1 MLLQHPLFLAL
12 CALWFASELLID
24 RRRSIA
30 SASRRDAGTLRLLHA
45 AVAASVAAGVCLA
58 WLGAGRFAPALA
70 WLPWAGLALMA
81 AGLLLRAWAIRVLAQ
96 QFTVDVSVRP
106 DHELVRRG
114 PYRLVRH
121 PSYTG
126 ALLTFLGFA
135 LALGSWAS
143 LPAVMLPVA
152 FAFGRRIRVEE
163 RVLAEAF
170 PEAYPAYA
178 RTTWRLVPFVW

>member
-1 MLLQHPLFLAL
+1 MLQHPLFLAL

-24 RRRSIA
+24 RRRSIDG
-30 SASRRDAGTLRLLHA
+30 ASRRDAGTLRLLHA
-45 AVAASVAAGVCLA
+45 TIALSVAAGVSLA
-58 WLGAGRFAPALA
+58 MLGVWRFPAALLS
-70 WLPWAGLALMA
+70 WLPWTGLALMA
-81 AGLLLRAWAIRVLAQ
+81 AGLLLRAWAIRVLAR

-126 ALLTFLGFA
+126 ALATFLGFA

-143 LPAVMLPVA
+143 LLAVTVPVTLA
-152 FAFGRRIRVEE
+152 FLRRIRIEE

-170 PEAYPAYA
+170 PAAYPAYA
-178 RTTWRLVPFVW
+178 RTTWRLLPYVW

>member
-1 MLLQHPLFLAL
+1 MLQHPLFLAL
-12 CALWFASELLID
+12 CAVWFASELLID
-24 RRRSIA
+24 RRRSIE

-45 AVAASVAAGVCLA
+45 TIALSVGAGV
-58 WLGAGRFAPALA
+58 WLSMLGVWRFAPGLRPG
-70 WLPWAGLALMA
+70 LPWTGLALMV
-81 AGLLLRAWAIRVLAQ
+81 AGLSLRAWSIRVLAR

-135 LALGSWAS
+135 LALGNWAS
-143 LPAVMLPVA
+143 LLVVMVPVVLA
-152 FAFGRRIRVEE
+152 FLRRIRIEE

-178 RTTWRLVPFVW
+178 RATWRLVPFIW

>member
-1 MLLQHPLFLAL
+1 MLSHPLFLAL
-12 CALWFASELLID
+12 CAVWFASELWID

-30 SASRRDAGTLRLLHA
+30 AAARHDAGTLRLLHA
-45 AVAASVAAGVCLA
+45 MVAVGLAGGVALA
-58 WLGAGRFAPALA
+58 WFGPGRFAPSLA
-70 WLPWAGLALMA
+70 WLPWTGLALMVS
-81 AGLLLRAWAIRVLAQ
+81 GLLLRAWSVRVLAK

-114 PYRLVRH
+114 PYRLLRH

-163 RVLAEAF
+163 RVLCEAF

-178 RTTWRLVPFVW
+178 RTTWRLLPYVW

>member
-1 MLLQHPLFLAL
+1 
-12 CALWFASELLID
+12 
-24 RRRSIA
+24 
-30 SASRRDAGTLRLLHA
+30 
-45 AVAASVAAGVCLA
+45 
-58 WLGAGRFAPALA
+58 
-70 WLPWAGLALMA
+70 MA
-81 AGLLLRAWAIRVLAQ
+81 AGLLLRAWAIRVLAR

-143 LPAVMLPVA
+143 LAAVMVPVVLA
-152 FAFGRRIRVEE
+152 FLRRIRIEE

-178 RTTWRLVPFVW
+178 RTTWRLVPYVW

>member
-1 MLLQHPLFLAL
+1 MLQHPLFLAV

-24 RRRSIA
+24 RRRSIDA
-30 SASRRDAGTLRLLHA
+30 ASRRDAGTLRLLHA
-45 AVAASVAAGVCLA
+45 TIALSVAAGVLLA
-58 WLGAGRFAPALA
+58 MLGAWRFPPALRP
-70 WLPWAGLALMA
+70 WLPWTGLALMA
-81 AGLLLRAWAIRVLAQ
+81 AGLALRAWSIRALAR

-106 DHELVRRG
+106 DHELVRHG

-126 ALLTFLGFA
+126 SLATFLGFA
-135 LALGSWAS
+135 LALGTWAS
-143 LPAVMLPVA
+143 LAAVMVPVTLA
-152 FAFGRRIRVEE
+152 FLRRIRIEE

-178 RTTWRLVPFVW
+178 RTTWRLLPFVW

>member
-1 MLLQHPLFLAL
+1 MLA
-12 CALWFASELLID
+12 
-24 RRRSIA
+24 R
-30 SASRRDAGTLRLLHA
+30 
-45 AVAASVAAGVCLA
+45 
-58 WLGAGRFAPALA
+58 
-70 WLPWAGLALMA
+70 
-81 AGLLLRAWAIRVLAQ
+81 

-143 LPAVMLPVA
+143 LAAVMVPVVLA
-152 FAFGRRIRVEE
+152 FLRRIRIEE

-178 RTTWRLVPFVW
+178 RTTWRLVPYVW

>member
-1 MLLQHPLFLAL
+1 MLQQPLFLAL
-12 CALWFASELLID
+12 CAVWFASELLID

-30 SASRRDAGTLRLLHA
+30 SASRHDAGTLRVLHA
-45 AVAASVAAGVCLA
+45 TIALSVGAGV
-58 WLGAGRFAPALA
+58 WLSMLGVWRFAPMLHP
-70 WLPWAGLALMA
+70 WLTWTGVGLMV
-81 AGLLLRAWAIRVLAQ
+81 AGLLLRAWAIRVLAR

-114 PYRLVRH
+114 PSRLVRH

-126 ALLTFLGFA
+126 ALSTFLGFA

-143 LPAVMLPVA
+143 LLAVMVPVVLA
-152 FAFGRRIRVEE
+152 FLHRIRLEE

-170 PEAYPAYA
+170 PDTYPAYA
-178 RTTWRLVPFVW
+178 RTTWRLLPYVW

>member
-1 MLLQHPLFLAL
+1 MPPPLLFYAL
-12 CALWFASELLID
+12 CAVWFASELLID

-30 SASRRDAGTLRLLHA
+30 SARRRDGGTLRLLHA
-45 AVAASVAAGVCLA
+45 TVAASVAAGVALA
-58 WLGAGRFAPALA
+58 WFGVARFAPKLA
-70 WLPWAGLALMA
+70 WLPWTGLVLMA
-81 AGLLLRAWAIRVLAQ
+81 AGLLLRAWAIRVLAR

-143 LPAVMLPVA
+143 LAAVMVPVVLA
-152 FAFGRRIRVEE
+152 FLRRIRIEE

-178 RTTWRLVPFVW
+178 RTTWRLVPYVW

>member
-1 MLLQHPLFLAL
+1 M
-12 CALWFASELLID
+12 LID
-24 RRRSIA
+24 RRRSIDG
-30 SASRRDAGTLRLLHA
+30 ASRRDAGTLRLLHA
-45 AVAASVAAGVCLA
+45 TIALSVAAGVSLA
-58 WLGAGRFAPALA
+58 MLGVWRFPAALLS
-70 WLPWAGLALMA
+70 WLPWTGLALMA
-81 AGLLLRAWAIRVLAQ
+81 AGLLLRAWAIRVLAR

-126 ALLTFLGFA
+126 ALATFLGFA

-143 LPAVMLPVA
+143 LLVVTVPVTLA
-152 FAFGRRIRVEE
+152 FLRRIHIEE

-178 RTTWRLVPFVW
+178 RETWRLVPFIW

>member
-1 MLLQHPLFLAL
+1 MLQQPLFLAL
-12 CALWFASELLID
+12 CAVWFASELLID

-30 SASRRDAGTLRLLHA
+30 SASRRDAGTLRVLHA
-45 AVAASVAAGVCLA
+45 TIALSVGAGV
-58 WLGAGRFAPALA
+58 WLSMLGVWRFAPMLHP
-70 WLPWAGLALMA
+70 WLPWTGVGLMA
-81 AGLLLRAWAIRVLAQ
+81 AGLLLRAWAVRVLAR

-126 ALLTFLGFA
+126 ALATFLGFA
-135 LALGSWAS
+135 LALGSRAS
-143 LPAVMLPVA
+143 LLAVMVPVVLA
-152 FAFGRRIRVEE
+152 FLHRIRLEE

-170 PEAYPAYA
+170 PDTYPAYA
-178 RTTWRLVPFVW
+178 RTTWRLLPYVW